1 MELNIIIP
9 LFNEAL
15 MIPQVLEEIKKVNFP
30 GFLDEIS
37 VIIVNDCSTDSSL
50 EAVQEYIRSNPGRNT
65 LLNLPVNSGKGA
77 AVRKGIE
84 CSSGEIILIQDA
96 DLELSPADIPV
107 MLLAMKELNVEFI
120 NGSRYLPG
128 VTRPLSSYRRYLAN
142 RFFTWLTSVLINVKL
157 TDVACGYKLF
167 TRSLYEQMSL
177 RENRFGFEAELIIK
191 SMRIRK
197 NNIAEVPVKYFPRNE
212 GEGKKFRNTDA
223 FKMLITIFKYAV
235 LKKK

>member
-1 MELNIIIP
+1 MELSIIIP

-15 MIPQVLEEIKKVNFP
+15 MISQVLGEINKVKFP
-30 GFLDEIS
+30 DFLDKIS

-50 EAVQEYIRSNPGRNT
+50 EVVKEYIRSNPGRYT

-77 AVRKGIE
+77 AVRQGIE
-84 CSSGEIILIQDA
+84 CSSGELILIQDA
-96 DLELSPADIPV
+96 DLELCPSDIPV
-107 MLLAMKELNVEFI
+107 MIQVLKELNVEFI

-128 VTRPLSSYRRYLAN
+128 ITRPLSSYRRYLAN

-167 TRSLYEQMSL
+167 TRSLYKKL
-177 RENRFGFEAELIIK
+177 KLCENRFGFEAELIIK

-223 FKMLITIFKYAV
+223 FKMLFTIFKYAV
-235 LKKK
+235 LKK